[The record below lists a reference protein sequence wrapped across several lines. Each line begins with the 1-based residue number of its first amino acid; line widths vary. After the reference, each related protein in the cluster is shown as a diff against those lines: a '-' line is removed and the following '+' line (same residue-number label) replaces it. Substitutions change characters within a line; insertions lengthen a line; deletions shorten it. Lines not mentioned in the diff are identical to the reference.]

1 MKPGD
6 IVQIRTPNGWVPP
19 QGTEDGQLCLL
30 LEIRPIEY
38 PAVGHKRPDY
48 IVLTGGRQ
56 LTLKRRYL
64 DRVYG

>member
-6 IVQIRTPNGWVPP
+6 IVQIRTPNGWVLP
-19 QGTEDGQLCLL
+19 QGIEDGQLCLL

-38 PAVGHKRPDY
+38 PTVGHKRPDY

-64 DRVYG
+64 DRIYG